1 MNHKIKPSA
10 NKYTTRGS
18 TLIEVLI
25 SMLILSIGLLGVAKL
40 QAASMRFSVGSN
52 ARAAVAVNLSD
63 FADRMHANPEGD
75 DHAYLF
81 SDTYAAQ
88 RSAIAAST
96 VVPAKDCGDA
106 NTTCTTDELAAFD
119 LIQLRLALN
128 ANMPGSALYIEGCK
142 SEGYVATVMWM
153 DKSYLKDE
161 TSKTTQLSKAD
172 TCTGTETGI
181 AARTCC
187 PVDAQAPSGVR
198 CTTMT
203 IVP

>member
-1 MNHKIKPSA
+1 MNHIIKHTPQRQS
-10 NKYTTRGS
+10 TRGS

-63 FADRMHANPEGD
+63 FADRIHANPEGD
-75 DHAYLF
+75 DHAYLLN
-81 SDTYAAQ
+81 DNYATQ
-88 RSAIAAST
+88 RASMVANT
-96 VVPAKDCGDA
+96 VVPAKDCGAA
-106 NTTCTTDELAAFD
+106 NTTCTTDELAAYD
-119 LIQLRLALN
+119 ITQLRLALN

-142 SEGYVATVMWM
+142 SEGYVATVMWF
-153 DKSYLKDE
+153 DKGYLKDE
-161 TSKTTQLSKAD
+161 TSKTTLLSKAE
-172 TCTGTETGI
+172 TCVGTETGI

-187 PVDAQAPSGVR
+187 PLDAQAPDGVR
-198 CTTMT
+198 CTNMT